1 MAALVCVSSA
11 AAARRPPAGGQQQQ
25 QRAAGGEARAGSSRR
40 ITTTTR
46 VSPPPARRPAHLP
59 QEKDEESNK
68 KTYFVTFTSPRPA
81 WEIHQKNNRHPRTCR
96 RYMLMPNLNVQK
108 TQQQSNLSAFYVN
121 ERPNNK
127 PVRLFLRTTRCLE
140 AHEELKMWYGM
151 CFLLLLYYCI
161 LISLLNRSVLLL

>member
-59 QEKDEESNK
+59 QEKDESNK

>member
-1 MAALVCVSSA
+1 MWKV
-11 AAARRPPAGGQQQQ
+11 RRRRRCPEVVGVTGGDAGGSVG
-25 QRAAGGEARAGSSRR
+25 RASSSKKNLQGGVSTVCR
-40 ITTTTR
+40 ILSGT
-46 VSPPPARRPAHLP
+46 VIIIGAWPLFCNFY
-59 QEKDEESNK
+59 ES
-68 KTYFVTFTSPRPA
+68 KT

>member
-1 MAALVCVSSA
+1 MCFLRRRRPPAAGRRPAA
-11 AAARRPPAGGQQQQ
+11 AAARSRRGGASRQQQKNNNNNT
-25 QRAAGGEARAGSSRR
+25 RLSAAG
-40 ITTTTR
+40 
-46 VSPPPARRPAHLP
+46 PAPHLP
-59 QEKDEESNK
+59 QEKDESN
-68 KTYFVTFTSPRPA
+68 KTYFVVTFTSPRPA

-96 RYMLMPNLNVQK
+96 RYMLMPNLNVQN
-108 TQQQSNLSAFYVN
+108 TQQQSNLSAFIVN

-127 PVRLFLRTTRCLE
+127 LVRLFLRTTRCLE

>member
-1 MAALVCVSSA
+1 MCFLRRRRPPAAGRRPAA
-11 AAARRPPAGGQQQQ
+11 AAARSRRGGASRQQQKNNNNNT
-25 QRAAGGEARAGSSRR
+25 RLSAAG
-40 ITTTTR
+40 
-46 VSPPPARRPAHLP
+46 PAPHLPP
-59 QEKDEESNK
+59 QEKDESNK